1 MPQFKACIFDMDGV
15 LLDSERIIRDVFTRV
30 STEFGFVVS
39 SEVYLKCVGRN
50 SRDTRAIMSE
60 HLGSDFPY
68 EEIKLKLRDLIS
80 KQITTSGWPLKPGVI
95 EGLED
100 LRKNQIRCCVAT
112 STEQNEA
119 RKRLQNLVRY
129 FEHISSGDEVSKGK
143 PDPELFLLAA
153 SRLAIDPKHCV
164 VIEDSEYG
172 AQAALSAG
180 MSCLIVPDL
189 KIPPEWLIPKVS
201 GVFAGMDEAIDWI
214 LRRSY

>member
-15 LLDSERIIRDVFTRV
+15 LLDSERIIRDIFTQV
-30 STEFGFVVS
+30 STESGFVVS
-39 SEVYLKCVGRN
+39 PEVYLKCVGRN
-50 SRDTRAIMSE
+50 SRDTRDIMSE

-68 EEIKLKLRDLIS
+68 EEIKLKVRDLIS
-80 KQITTSGWPLKPGVI
+80 KQITISGWPLKPGVI
-95 EGLED
+95 DGLD
-100 LRKNQIRCCVAT
+100 ALRENQIRCCVAT

-119 RKRLQNLVRY
+119 RKRLQKLLHY

-153 SRLAIDPKHCV
+153 SRLAVDPKDCV

-201 GVFAGMDEAIDWI
+201 GVFAGMDGALDWI
-214 LRRSY
+214 LRCSY

>member
-1 MPQFKACIFDMDGV
+1 
-15 LLDSERIIRDVFTRV
+15 
-30 STEFGFVVS
+30 
-39 SEVYLKCVGRN
+39 
-50 SRDTRAIMSE
+50 
-60 HLGSDFPY
+60 
-68 EEIKLKLRDLIS
+68 
-80 KQITTSGWPLKPGVI
+80 
-95 EGLED
+95 
-100 LRKNQIRCCVAT
+100 
-112 STEQNEA
+112 
-119 RKRLQNLVRY
+119 LQNLARY

-153 SRLAIDPKHCV
+153 SRLAVDPKDCV

>member
-15 LLDSERIIRDVFTRV
+15 LLDSERIIRDVFTQV
-30 STEFGFVVS
+30 STESGFVVS
-39 SEVYLKCVGRN
+39 PEVYLKCVGRN
-50 SRDTRAIMSE
+50 SRDTRDIMSE

-68 EEIKLKLRDLIS
+68 EEIELKVRDLIS

-95 EGLED
+95 DGLD
-100 LRKNQIRCCVAT
+100 ALRENQIRCCVAT

-119 RKRLQNLVRY
+119 RKRLQKLVHY

-153 SRLAIDPKHCV
+153 SRLAVDPKDCV

-201 GVFAGMDEAIDWI
+201 GVFAGMDGALDWI
-214 LRRSY
+214 LRCSY